1 MAIIVAGNLE
11 VAGWNLVAPCGL
23 YCGECT
29 GFLSGECEGCR
40 SNKGLSIE
48 YQKYCKIYKCATS
61 KNLDL
66 CLDCESFPC
75 KFFDFFKAETLES
88 SAWFL
93 DVWCNMK
100 QVKEYGVSK
109 FLKAKEKW
117 LEKRKACAAKRGIKY
132 CDECKQWPCEL
143 LKREILI
150 PMNLQ
155 KFKEYMSKFEEN
167 SR

>member
-1 MAIIVAGNLE
+1 
-11 VAGWNLVAPCGL
+11 
-23 YCGECT
+23 
-29 GFLSGECEGCR
+29 
-40 SNKGLSIE
+40 
-48 YQKYCKIYKCATS
+48 
-61 KNLDL
+61 
-66 CLDCESFPC
+66 
-75 KFFDFFKAETLES
+75 LES